1 MQTYGNEPAVGN
13 VRLNVAPGAI
23 VPEFHV
29 PSAAVAVCD
38 VASLFVHV
46 TVPPTAIVTGFGA

>member
-1 MQTYGNEPAVGN
+1 VGN
-13 VRLNVAPGAI
+13 VRLKVAPGAS

-38 VASLFVHV
+38 VVSLFVHI
-46 TVPPTAIVTGFGA
+46 TVPPAGIVTGFGA